1 MLELDA
7 SIVVIIVLFMGL
19 AWAVNR
25 LYLRPVGALLEQ
37 RRQSTEGT
45 IDEARQKMTKV
56 EDDLRHCQEVIRQ
69 AHAENYKQ
77 QEEQRR
83 QALGVR
89 QQLLQQG
96 RTDCERLTTTARR
109 ELADQTAHAKEWMAR
124 EAEALSRDIVKKLL
138 A

>member
-7 SIVVIIVLFMGL
+7 SIVVIVVLFMGL

-37 RRQSTEGT
+37 RRQLTEGT
-45 IDEARQKMTKV
+45 IDEAKQKMAKV
-56 EDDLRHCQEVIRQ
+56 EDNLRHCQEVIRQ

-89 QQLLQQG
+89 HQLLQQG
-96 RTDCERLTTTARR
+96 QTEYERLITTARR
-109 ELADQTAHAKEWMAR
+109 ELTDQTAQAKEWMAR

-138 A
+138 T